1 MKSTKK
7 SLIASGISLA
17 VSMALMVGSTF
28 AWFTDSVTNK
38 GNTIQAGK
46 LDVGFEYRDLTDT
59 QPEDYTAMPENSADA
74 GALFTQNQI
83 WEPGY
88 SFGYD
93 FRVSNSGTL
102 AFDWTLTFDNM
113 KSTDGVPG
121 DNIDA
126 DIADVIDVYIVAAD
140 KNDLT
145 GATPAGTLS
154 ELSEIK
160 GGTLV
165 KDAASEEFSVI
176 LKMQEEAGNEY
187 QNGSVTFDVYLRAKQ
202 ATVEADG
209 FGNTDYDKD
218 ATYEQ
223 IVVEVGG
230 DPAENGEALKEAI
243 ENIADGGTVFVPAG
257 EYQIPDMVLTDKE
270 FVLQGED
277 GTSFDNITFT
287 QTKNSKITVRDVD
300 FAAEAGS
307 GILGITLTDNGNA
320 GNSLV
325 VENCT
330 FDGLQTGIYLGG
342 VINAEIKN
350 CSFTNCVAGIGG
362 SESITETLLV
372 DSCEFASNE
381 ENIGWAGSGELIITN
396 SPTCDSYADYT
407 DGKKGEEVTAY
418 IAASSETEL
427 QNALNNIGT
436 SGTVELT
443 GDISIDSLSVS
454 NYKGLLCITGKEN
467 VILDGNGHTIT
478 VTKDCGKDTDVLAIA
493 GAKNVT
499 VKDIIIKSTNSD
511 QNNRPGYAINA
522 YEAINLTL
530 ENVTVSNMI
539 KLGLFANAST
549 VKLTG
554 DFTLGDNLGWGNYIN
569 VAWGSGIGSN
579 GGYGAKLDASE
590 ANLTG
595 VDYVLI
601 DSNVPTE
608 AGGKGGYEVKM
619 PDGWSEKNTD
629 YGIVW
634 SKQP

>member
-1 MKSTKK
+1 MKNTKK

-17 VSMALMVGSTF
+17 VSVALLAGSTF
-28 AWFTDSVTNK
+28 AWFTDSVVNK
-38 GNTIQAGK
+38 GNTIQAGN
-46 LDVGFEYRDLTDT
+46 LEVGFEYRDLKDT
-59 QPEDYTAMPENSADA
+59 LASDYIAVPEKSDDT
-74 GALFTQNQI
+74 GALFTKDQL

-102 AFDWTLTFDNM
+102 AFDWTLTFENI
-113 KSTDGVPG
+113 KSTDGVPD
-121 DNIDA
+121 DNIA
-126 DIADVIDVYIVAAD
+126 AKIADVIDVYVVPAD

-145 GATPAGTLS
+145 GETPAGTLS

-176 LKMQEEAGNEY
+176 LKMQKEAGNEY

-223 IVVEVGG
+223 IVVETGE
-230 DPAENGEALKEAI
+230 DPAENGAALKEAI

-277 GTSFDNITFT
+277 GTTFDNITFT

-372 DSCEFASNE
+372 DSCEFAGNS
-381 ENIGWAGSGELIITN
+381 ENIGWAGSGEIVIKN

-407 DGKKGEEVTAY
+407 DGKNGEKVPLYIEIESDANLQDAINDIANGGTVVVPAGEYTFGTLDICDKEIVIQGEKGAELTRSDEGFITVRGSENAKLTVRGMSFKGTTAQDATGTRGICFSGQMNKNATLIVEDCDFENLTTGIYLGGVADATVVGCKFTNCFAGIGGTEDVTGTLTVDSCEFAGNSENIGWAGSGEIVIKNSPTCDSYMDYTKKPAEEVVVN
-418 IAASSETEL
+418 
-427 QNALNNIGT
+427 Q
-436 SGTVELT
+436 
-443 GDISIDSLSVS
+443 
-454 NYKGLLCITGKEN
+454 
-467 VILDGNGHTIT
+467 
-478 VTKDCGKDTDVLAIA
+478 
-493 GAKNVT
+493 
-499 VKDIIIKSTNSD
+499 
-511 QNNRPGYAINA
+511 
-522 YEAINLTL
+522 
-530 ENVTVSNMI
+530 
-539 KLGLFANAST
+539 
-549 VKLTG
+549 
-554 DFTLGDNLGWGNYIN
+554 
-569 VAWGSGIGSN
+569 
-579 GGYGAKLDASE
+579 
-590 ANLTG
+590 
-595 VDYVLI
+595 
-601 DSNVPTE
+601 
-608 AGGKGGYEVKM
+608 
-619 PDGWSEKNTD
+619 
-629 YGIVW
+629 
-634 SKQP
+634 

>member
-1 MKSTKK
+1 MFIDTQVILGGEKMKNTKK

-17 VSMALMVGSTF
+17 VSVALLAGSTF
-28 AWFTDSVTNK
+28 AWFTDSVVNK
-38 GNTIQAGK
+38 GNTIQAGN
-46 LDVGFEYRDLTDT
+46 LEVGFEYRDLKDT
-59 QPEDYTAMPENSADA
+59 LASDYIAVPEKSDDT
-74 GALFTQNQI
+74 GALFTKDQL

-102 AFDWTLTFDNM
+102 AFDWTLTFENI
-113 KSTDGVPG
+113 KSTDGVPD
-121 DNIDA
+121 DNIA
-126 DIADVIDVYIVAAD
+126 AKIADVIDVYVVPAD

-145 GATPAGTLS
+145 GETPAGTLS

-176 LKMQEEAGNEY
+176 LKMQKEAGNEY

-223 IVVEVGG
+223 IVVETGE
-230 DPAENGEALKEAI
+230 DPAENGAALKEAI

-277 GTSFDNITFT
+277 GTTFDNITFT

-372 DSCEFASNE
+372 DSCEFAGNS
-381 ENIGWAGSGELIITN
+381 ENIGWAGSGEIVIKN

-407 DGKKGEEVTAY
+407 DGKNGEKVPLYIEIESDANLQDAINDIANGGTVVVPAGEYTFGTLDIGDKEIVIQGEKGAELTRSDEGFITVRGSENAKLTVRGMSFKGTTAQDATGTRGICFSGQMNKNATLIVEDCDFENLTTGIYLGGVADATVVGCKFTNCFAGIGGTEDVTGTLTVDSCEFAGNSENIGWAGSGEIVIKNSPTCDSYMDYTKKPAEEVVVN
-418 IAASSETEL
+418 
-427 QNALNNIGT
+427 Q
-436 SGTVELT
+436 
-443 GDISIDSLSVS
+443 
-454 NYKGLLCITGKEN
+454 
-467 VILDGNGHTIT
+467 
-478 VTKDCGKDTDVLAIA
+478 
-493 GAKNVT
+493 
-499 VKDIIIKSTNSD
+499 
-511 QNNRPGYAINA
+511 
-522 YEAINLTL
+522 
-530 ENVTVSNMI
+530 
-539 KLGLFANAST
+539 
-549 VKLTG
+549 
-554 DFTLGDNLGWGNYIN
+554 
-569 VAWGSGIGSN
+569 
-579 GGYGAKLDASE
+579 
-590 ANLTG
+590 
-595 VDYVLI
+595 
-601 DSNVPTE
+601 
-608 AGGKGGYEVKM
+608 
-619 PDGWSEKNTD
+619 
-629 YGIVW
+629 
-634 SKQP
+634 